1 MVQEAT
7 KPAQAGEQTTFG
19 LTRKLAELA
28 RGYRYEDLPPDVI
41 KMVKNCF
48 LDWLGV
54 TLAGTQ
60 EAGPTMTRDY
70 VLEQGG
76 KPQATLLGTAEKTST
91 QNAALANGTASHVL
105 DFDDLGLIGHP
116 SVTIFGALLALAE
129 AKGIDG
135 REFITAFVAGI
146 ETEGRIGILVAPSH
160 YAAGWHSTA
169 TVGAFGA
176 AAASAYVLGLDLE
189 QWLNAL
195 GIAGTQAAG
204 LKSMFGT
211 MCKSFQAG
219 KADVN
224 GLLAAELASRG
235 FTSNQDILETPQ
247 GFAYT
252 QTTTANPQG
261 ALQGLGSEFEIT
273 KIHFKPYACCGG
285 THATIKGITR
295 LRERYNLTPGNVV
308 SITLRIAPMTDKVCN
323 IYAPETPLEGKFS
336 LRFTA
341 ALALSGNGATDRA
354 FTEENIASPLI
365 TSIRDKVTVIL
376 DPAYNDAAAAT
387 DITIKLKDGSEVHE
401 FVPSPGPDGDKD
413 EEWKILVEKFKGLT
427 TPLIGEENTNNLIE
441 KINHLEDVKNLS
453 KITALCILK

>member
-7 KPAQAGEQTTFG
+7 KPAQAAEQTSFG
-19 LTRKLAELA
+19 LTRKLTELA
-28 RGYRYEDLPPDVI
+28 RGYRYEALPPDVI
-41 KMVKNCF
+41 QMVKNCF

-60 EAGPTMTRDY
+60 EPGPRMTRDY

-76 KPQATLLGTAEKTST
+76 KPQATLLGTARKTST

-129 AKGIDG
+129 SKGIDG

-146 ETEGRIGILVAPSH
+146 ETEGRIGTLVAPSH

-169 TVGAFGA
+169 TVGTFGA
-176 AAASAYVLGLDLE
+176 AASSAYVLGLDLE

-252 QTTTANPQG
+252 QTTTPNPQG
-261 ALQGLGSEFEIT
+261 ALEGLGSDFQIN
-273 KIHFKPYACCGG
+273 KIYFKPYACCGG
-285 THATIKGITR
+285 THATIKGVTR
-295 LRERYNLTPGNVV
+295 LRERYNLTPDNVE

-323 IYAPETPLEGKFS
+323 IYAPGTPLEGKFS

-341 ALALSGNGATDRA
+341 ALALSGINPTDQA
-354 FTEENIASPLI
+354 FTEENIHSPAI
-365 TSIRDKVTVIL
+365 TAIRDRVTVIL
-376 DPAYNDAAAAT
+376 DPAFNDSGAAT
-387 DITIKLKDGSEVHE
+387 EVTIKLKDGSELRE
-401 FVPSPGPDGDKD
+401 MVPSPGPGGDKD
-413 EEWKILVEKFKGLT
+413 EEWKILVEKFKGVA
-427 TPLIGEENTNNLIE
+427 TPVIGQEHVTALIE
-441 KINHLEDVKNLS
+441 AIGHLEDITNLS
-453 KITALCILK
+453 EITGLCVPN